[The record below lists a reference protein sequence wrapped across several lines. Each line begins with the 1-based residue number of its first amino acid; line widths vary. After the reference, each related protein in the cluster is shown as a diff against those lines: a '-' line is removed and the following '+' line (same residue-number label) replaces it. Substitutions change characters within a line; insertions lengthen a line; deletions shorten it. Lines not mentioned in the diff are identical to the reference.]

1 MKKYLSLIVCLAIP
15 FGIAFMGSAVTTPAI
30 TGWYASLNKPFFSP
44 PNWVFAPVWTAL
56 FLLMGI
62 SSYLVW
68 RKEKKIGAPL
78 KIYGVQLVLNFFWSY
93 LFFGLRRPD
102 LAFAEI
108 IVLWIFIA
116 LTIKSFYKVNK
127 LAAYFLLPYIIWVSF
142 ASALNFFV
150 FSLN

>member
-1 MKKYLSLIVCLAIP
+1 M
-15 FGIAFMGSAVTTPAI
+15 
-30 TGWYASLNKPFFSP
+30 
-44 PNWVFAPVWTAL
+44 
-56 FLLMGI
+56 
-62 SSYLVW
+62 
-68 RKEKKIGAPL
+68 
-78 KIYGVQLVLNFFWSY
+78 
-93 LFFGLRRPD
+93 
-102 LAFAEI
+102 AFAEI